1 LKAIRKKS
9 IIEWKIKKRMNEMEN
24 INEITPNK
32 LQELKETNQG
42 IEIIDVREDEEVAQG
57 MIEGAK
63 HIRLDKIP
71 EEMKDLDK
79 SKHYVLVC
87 RSGRRSMNAALYLN
101 ENGYKV
107 SNLVGGMLDWDGEI
121 II

>member
-1 LKAIRKKS
+1 
-9 IIEWKIKKRMNEMEN
+9 MEN